1 MNFHSKKPH
10 LLTIPATGAH
20 KSCKSCLVNHLESIA
35 RHLVQLVINVLEV
48 DAHVCTHGHM
58 YVHACVHACMHTH
71 TNTNTHTHKLTF
83 HTKVV
88 LTNRDAAAGQHL
100 I

>member
-48 DAHVCTHGHM
+48 DAHVCTNGHT
-58 YVHACVHACMHTH
+58 YVHACVHACMHA
-71 TNTNTHTHKLTF
+71 HTHELTF

-88 LTNRDAAAGQHL
+88 STNRDAAAGQHL